1 MGAVAFFAAGGGTGV
16 TLLVTGVTGA
26 VPSRGWVTPAPGLA
40 RSVIR
45 TVSFFSGTAE
55 VFGEVGTW
63 GGVGGFSG
71 SLMTD
76 GSGKQ
81 VGNQR
86 IGILYLP
93 VWQVGSQC
101 LSLPAANLR
110 AGAHN
115 AVGWGQTLGGFC
127 A

>member
-1 MGAVAFFAAGGGTGV
+1 M

-40 RSVIR
+40 RRVMR

-55 VFGEVGTW
+55 VFGVVGTC

-81 VGNQR
+81 VGNQG
-86 IGILYLP
+86 IGIDYLP
-93 VWQVGSQC
+93 VSRVGSQC
-101 LSLPAANLR
+101 LSLPSAKLSER
-110 AGAHN
+110 APD
-115 AVGWGQTLGGFC
+115 AVQWLQTFG
-127 A
+127 